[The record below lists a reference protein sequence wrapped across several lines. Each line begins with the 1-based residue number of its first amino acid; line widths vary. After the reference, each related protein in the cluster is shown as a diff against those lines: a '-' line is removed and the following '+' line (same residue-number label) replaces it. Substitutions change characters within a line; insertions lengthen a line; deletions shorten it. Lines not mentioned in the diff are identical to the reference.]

1 MAEIIEGGSTSVT
14 KYDVVIGD
22 VTLNGTV
29 DIDDTATLKM
39 AVRPFDAYPEIK
51 SAITLTEQQIAAASI
66 KPDGANIDNY
76 SRLQLQRYGYRNW
89 ECEPWKE

>member
-1 MAEIIEGGSTSVT
+1 MAGSTGSGSTSVT

-22 VTLNGTV
+22 VTLNSIV

-51 SAITLTEQQIAAASI
+51 SAITLDDAQIAAASI